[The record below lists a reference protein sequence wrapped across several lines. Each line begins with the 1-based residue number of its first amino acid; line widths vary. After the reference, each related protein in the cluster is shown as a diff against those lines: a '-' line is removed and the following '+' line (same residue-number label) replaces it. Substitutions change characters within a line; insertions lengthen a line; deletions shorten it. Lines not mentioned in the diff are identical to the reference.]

1 MFSRCL
7 QPATCFLTTLL
18 LPASALLPLAES
30 KAQEPTGVPEVS
42 GKVYDCKP
50 GPWGELKYYYIYLE
64 APAHFTAKFPMPN
77 SVTKWCFEGM
87 TELDLRA
94 LFTRAS
100 LPQALQNYLLDPKR
114 TVIENG
120 VLTVFPPLPDLEAM
134 TTTQR
139 QVIYQELA
147 KSELNEYHKNPVLIT
162 GNNVEE
168 WLKGTKLSPEL
179 LEVIPK
185 FTYRRGNILA
195 FSDLSAVLN
204 YTKSDKEAQEF
215 FKTVTRTR
223 TMILRLSVKQD
234 TDIRQLTAYWT
245 GRNRYKDIE
254 PILQSAKE
262 TESVALIDIIHL
274 LPSMARRYLYTY
286 PAMELAIMGRMP
298 DCHWTSLNFFHH
310 YARQYFL
317 DTRLAADHVLSSY
330 DRVEPSYEFGD
341 VLMFLDAQGQA
352 IHSCVYI
359 ADDIVFTKNG
369 ENLVSP
375 WLLMKLD
382 DVKSIYFPVNEGSV
396 QGFRMKPTAG
406 EIAR

>member
-1 MFSRCL
+1 MFPRCSRPVTRL
-7 QPATCFLTTLL
+7 LTSLL
-18 LPASALLPLAES
+18 LPVSALFAVQAMP
-30 KAQEPTGVPEVS
+30 AQETGAVPEVS

-64 APAHFTAKFPMPN
+64 APVHFTAKFPMPN
-77 SVTKWCFEGM
+77 SVTKWCFEGL
-87 TELDLRA
+87 TEPDLRA
-94 LFTRAS
+94 IFTRAG
-100 LPQALQNYLLDPKR
+100 LPHALQQYLLDPKR
-114 TVIENG
+114 TVVENG

-134 TTTQR
+134 SAGQR
-139 QVIYQELA
+139 QVIYEELA
-147 KSELNEYHKNPVLIT
+147 KSDLNEYHKNPVLIT
-162 GNNVEE
+162 GNSVTE
-168 WLKGTKLSPEL
+168 WLQGTKLSPEL

-204 YTKSDKEAQEF
+204 YAKSDKEAQDF

-223 TMILRLSVKQD
+223 TMILRLSVD
-234 TDIRQLTAYWT
+234 ANTDIRQLAAYWT

-286 PAMELAIMGRMP
+286 PPMELAIMGRMP
-298 DCHWTSLNFFHH
+298 DCHWTSLNFFNH

-317 DTRLAADHVLSSY
+317 DTRLAADHVLNSY
-330 DRVEPSYEFGD
+330 DRVATPYEFGD
-341 VLMFLDAQGQA
+341 VLMFLDAHGQA

-396 QGFRMKPTAG
+396 QGFRMKTPADESTK
-406 EIAR
+406 

>member
-1 MFSRCL
+1 MSSRCSR
-7 QPATCFLTTLL
+7 PVTRFLTSLL
-18 LPASALLPLAES
+18 LPVAALFSAQCASA
-30 KAQEPTGVPEVS
+30 QEVVAAPEVS
-42 GKVYDCKP
+42 GKVYDCKA
-50 GPWGELKYYYIYLE
+50 GPWGQLKYYYIYLE
-64 APAHFTAKFPMPN
+64 APVQFTAKFPMPN
-77 SVTKWCFEGM
+77 SVTKWCFEGL
-87 TELDLRA
+87 TEPDLRA
-94 LFTRAS
+94 LFTRAG
-100 LPQALQNYLLDPKR
+100 LPHALQQYLLEPKR
-114 TVIENG
+114 TVVENG
-120 VLTVFPPLPDLEAM
+120 ILTVFPPLPDLEAM
-134 TTTQR
+134 TPTQR
-139 QVIYQELA
+139 EVIYGELA
-147 KSELNEYHKNPVLIT
+147 KSDLNEYHKNPVLIT
-162 GNNVEE
+162 ANNVTE
-168 WLKGTKLSPEL
+168 WLQGTKLSPEL

-204 YTKSDKEAQEF
+204 YAKTDKEAQDF

-223 TMILRLSVKQD
+223 TMILRLSVD
-234 TDIRQLTAYWT
+234 ENTDIQQLAAYWT

-286 PAMELAIMGRMP
+286 PPMELAIMGRMP
-298 DCHWTSLNFFHH
+298 DCHWTSLNFFNH

-317 DTRLAADHVLSSY
+317 DTRLAADHVLNSY
-330 DRVEPSYEFGD
+330 DRVPAPYEFGD
-341 VLMFLDAQGQA
+341 VLMFLDVHGQA

-396 QGFRMKPTAG
+396 QGFRMKPPGA
-406 EIAR
+406 ESAK